1 MAART
6 VAHWTHLARP
16 GEVLLRAAARSDR
29 LWLVQ
34 SGCVTLTTHRASGG
48 RTVLAFLGPGDVFG
62 HEAVVGWPSPGPPLE
77 AQALT
82 PSRLVAMFGPEARHA
97 LLRDPAVAT
106 WMASAVSAR
115 LAATTAVAVALAE
128 RPAAGRVAWLL
139 RHLAARWGRPAPS
152 GTAIALP
159 LDQELMA
166 AALGLTRE
174 SVNRALRQLVRRGVV
189 ARVGRA
195 YVVTAAGNLP
205 GDGP

>member
-1 MAART
+1 
-6 VAHWTHLARP
+6 
-16 GEVLLRAAARSDR
+16 
-29 LWLVQ
+29 
-34 SGCVTLTTHRASGG
+34 VTLSTHKASGG

-62 HEAVVGWPSPGPPLE
+62 HEAVVGWASSGPPVE
-77 AQALT
+77 ARALIS
-82 PSRLVAMFGPEARHA
+82 SRLGAMFGPEARHA

-106 WMASAVSAR
+106 WLASAVSAR
-115 LAATTAVAVALAE
+115 LAATMAAATALAE

-139 RHLAARWGRPAPS
+139 HHLAARWGRPAS
-152 GTAIALP
+152 VGTAIALP

-174 SVNRALRQLVRRGVV
+174 SVNRALRQLARRGVV

-195 YVVTAAGNLP
+195 YVVTGAQDGG